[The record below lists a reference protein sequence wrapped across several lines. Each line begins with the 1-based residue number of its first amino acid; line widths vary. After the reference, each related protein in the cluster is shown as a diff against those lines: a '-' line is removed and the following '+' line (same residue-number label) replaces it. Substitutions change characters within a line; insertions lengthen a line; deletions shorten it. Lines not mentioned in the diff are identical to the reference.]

1 MVYIG
6 VQKFENRKYKMTPL
20 DMVYVGVQK
29 FKTKS
34 KMTPLDM
41 VQVGV
46 LFKNE
51 KWTRKKKWMKNKRT
65 KLTLKN
71 TGSVSLHSWF
81 GTRIVNI
88 NEGNVRWCILIVSGG
103 DFTPLWSVFLN

>member
-29 FKTKS
+29 YKTKS

-41 VQVGV
+41 VHVGV
-46 LFKNE
+46 SYKNE
-51 KWTRKKKWMKNKRT
+51 KINRKEEMD
-65 KLTLKN
+65 
-71 TGSVSLHSWF
+71 G
-81 GTRIVNI
+81 
-88 NEGNVRWCILIVSGG
+88 
-103 DFTPLWSVFLN
+103 

>member
-1 MVYIG
+1 MVHIG

-46 LFKNE
+46 SFKNE
-51 KWTRKKKWMKNKRT
+51 KQTEKKKWMENKISQKN
-65 KLTLKN
+65 
-71 TGSVSLHSWF
+71 
-81 GTRIVNI
+81 GTNARKHWQC
-88 NEGNVRWCILIVSGG
+88 RFPLLIRHRNHQRRRMTREKTYL
-103 DFTPLWSVFLN
+103 DCQR